1 MGFLTF
7 LLAYLAILCSIVF
20 ILLFGESPRLRNTP
34 VGSAHR
40 FLTEMLP
47 RFIIKNGKKV
57 FGERSIARFYGVYQ
71 YTCESR
77 NPFLQL
83 FFLFLFTGS
92 LYLFFISG
100 WKEVPGP
107 FLSQFHVY
115 FIPVEILF
123 TYGCYYAACAADPGI
138 ITKDNLQKYMDMYPY
153 DGLTF
158 EPRDCSTCKM
168 PKPARSKHCSMCKG
182 CVARS
187 DHHCAWVNI
196 CVGHN
201 NHRYFLSFL
210 FALWQF
216 LIYAV
221 YVTFSIY
228 RGKIQQWGLDN
239 AVIKDALTGKE
250 IPLSFRKAMLYILQE
265 DRIIGALGIL
275 SAVVCVIIFCFT
287 LYQLYLSIRG
297 MTTNEAF
304 KWEMVQDGV
313 SKGEIWKFE
322 EKEVK
327 KEIAPSTA
335 TDFFWRDVDMDPKTG
350 RIAPMKGAR
359 MVRDFAEIPNIYDR
373 GLLKNLAEV
382 LFPAKV

>member
-1 MGFLTF
+1 
-7 LLAYLAILCSIVF
+7 
-20 ILLFGESPRLRNTP
+20 
-34 VGSAHR
+34 
-40 FLTEMLP
+40 
-47 RFIIKNGKKV
+47 
-57 FGERSIARFYGVYQ
+57 
-71 YTCESR
+71 
-77 NPFLQL
+77 
-83 FFLFLFTGS
+83 
-92 LYLFFISG
+92 
-100 WKEVPGP
+100 
-107 FLSQFHVY
+107 
-115 FIPVEILF
+115 
-123 TYGCYYAACAADPGI
+123 
-138 ITKDNLQKYMDMYPY
+138 MYPY

-201 NHRYFLSFL
+201 NHRYFLLFL

-239 AVIKDALTGKE
+239 AVIKDVLTGKE

-275 SAVVCVIIFCFT
+275 SAIVCVIIFLFT

-322 EKEVK
+322 DKEVK
-327 KEIAPSTA
+327 NEIAPSTA
-335 TDFFWRDVDMDPKTG
+335 TDFFWRDLDMDPKTG

-359 MVRDFAEIPNIYDR
+359 MVRDFSEIPNIYDR
-373 GLLKNLAEV
+373 DRKSV
-382 LFPAKV
+382 V

>member
-1 MGFLTF
+1 MEFLTF
-7 LLAYLAILCSIVF
+7 LLVYLAILCTVVF
-20 ILLFGESPRLRNTP
+20 ILLFGESPRLRHTP

-47 RFIIKNGKKV
+47 RFIIKYGKKV
-57 FGERSIARFYGVYQ
+57 FGESSTSRFYSVYQ

-100 WKEVPGP
+100 WNEVPGP

-201 NHRYFLSFL
+201 NHRYFLLFL

-275 SAVVCVIIFCFT
+275 SAIVCVIIFLFT

-322 EKEVK
+322 DKEVK
-327 KEIAPSTA
+327 NEIAPSTA
-335 TDFFWRDVDMDPKTG
+335 TDFFWRDLDMDPKTG

-359 MVRDFAEIPNIYDR
+359 MVRDFSEIPNIYDR